1 MLNKTF
7 MSVVKLLLC
16 IALCR
21 KITVTQKEK
30 KLMTVHQHTKYYRAK
45 LNLEVDCQSPLS
57 LIHE

>member
-7 MSVVKLLLC
+7 MSVVKLLPC

-21 KITVTQKEK
+21 KFTVTKKEK
-30 KLMTVHQHTKYYRAK
+30 KPMTVHQHRKYYRAK
-45 LNLEVDCQSPLS
+45 LNAEVDCQSPLS